1 MVAKRFVGLLR
12 LFEKI
17 IEDIKNEYIGISS
30 LKQCNLILLLYNTNE
45 YKCAIY
51 SESCCPKSLTFGFH
65 GSPLALFSTL
75 CSANKIV
82 LT

>member
-30 LKQCNLILLLYNTNE
+30 LKQCNLITVVLNL
-45 YKCAIY
+45 K
-51 SESCCPKSLTFGFH
+51 
-65 GSPLALFSTL
+65 FS
-75 CSANKIV
+75 IQ
-82 LT
+82 